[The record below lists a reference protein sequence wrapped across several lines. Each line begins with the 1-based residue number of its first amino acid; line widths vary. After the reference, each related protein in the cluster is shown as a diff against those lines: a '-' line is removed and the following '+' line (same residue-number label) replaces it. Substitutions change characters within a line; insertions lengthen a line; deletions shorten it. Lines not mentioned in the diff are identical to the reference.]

1 MPSAAVIKE
10 AEKINDANRRT
21 IAQGLGISDAEY
33 NYIIN
38 TRNKVAA
45 DVHIDFDDDGK
56 PIISR
61 TDTMSNNGPQYSNRM
76 HNKLKNIFGNRR
88 S

>member
-61 TDTMSNNGPQYSNRM
+61 TDMYICSYFISSID
-76 HNKLKNIFGNRR
+76 NIIVL
-88 S
+88 SITYT